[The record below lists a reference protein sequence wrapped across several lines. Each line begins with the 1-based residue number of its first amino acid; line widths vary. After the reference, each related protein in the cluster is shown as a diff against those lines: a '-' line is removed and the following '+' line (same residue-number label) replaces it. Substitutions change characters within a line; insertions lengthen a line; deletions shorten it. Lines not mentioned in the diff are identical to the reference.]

1 MNSLFFTPETLV
13 GRPGQGSRGRASAQ
27 DSNIARYIVRSKE
40 NRIRDW
46 REHKVPRR
54 NKRKKN
60 KYEKLR
66 YLTRR
71 DLRAF
76 HELDAMR
83 VDVSGGISTSGNTGN
98 GESRSHQGAHPIYR
112 SAVENQSDLHD
123 LYKEIA
129 PKRGEIWYVDLGEFD
144 RSSVQRGIRPAVI
157 VSSDIANEKSGVV
170 TVVPLTSKMKKT
182 WYPSHILINNDDLE
196 TAAPTADISE
206 ATTGRGED
214 GARETDGS
222 GEAAAQKPK
231 KAIMPSQ
238 ILAEQLQT
246 VDKQYLGKRVGKVKH
261 LKMLEIEEGMRES
274 LTL

>member
-1 MNSLFFTPETLV
+1 M
-13 GRPGQGSRGRASAQ
+13 
-27 DSNIARYIVRSKE
+27 
-40 NRIRDW
+40 
-46 REHKVPRR
+46 PRK
-54 NKRKKN
+54 NKRKPEYRRLKYN
-60 KYEKLR
+60 TKFSDQDKGYNSFHKKYEKR
-66 YLTRR
+66 T
-71 DLRAF
+71 DVITINPRA
-76 HELDAMR
+76 
-83 VDVSGGISTSGNTGN
+83 STKPSSKKT
-98 GESRSHQGAHPIYR
+98 QP
-112 SAVENQSDLHD
+112 NQSKPSRTERGEVNAQNVPNAPINTP
-123 LYKEIA
+123 YKYA
-129 PKRGEIWYVDLGEFD
+129 WKDGNPMPRRGEIWYVDLGEFD

-206 ATTGRGED
+206 ATTGRGGD